1 MARRPFV
8 KPTLTLDDQIAHLKA
23 KGMVF
28 ADENWAKQQLQHI
41 SYYRLSAYWLPFE
54 YPKAAQTP
62 THCFRPGTSF
72 ETVAALHEFDC
83 KLRRLVSEAIEA
95 FEIALRGNWAHA
107 LAMLGN
113 GHSYLET
120 AHYSELDKFVENSAH
135 LVRDIKRSKER
146 FVKNYRDNH
155 TPSFPPVWMI
165 AEILSF
171 GSLSHWYANLKE
183 ASVRQV
189 IADPFGLDE
198 RVFKPLIHHLTVVRN
213 ICAHHSRLWNRQ
225 IPVALRLPNNPANLG
240 QSMNTTIPKG
250 LYNTLTVLA
259 FVLNEIN
266 ALPNWQGRL
275 LTHLDS
281 LPHGNLGQLGFPQN
295 YEALPIWSRVA
306 RI

>member
-1 MARRPFV
+1 MARSPFN
-8 KPTLTLDDQIAHLKA
+8 KPTLSLNDQITHLKV

-28 ADENWAKQQLQHI
+28 GDENRAKSQLQHI

-54 YPKAAQTP
+54 YPKASQTP
-62 THCFRPGTSF
+62 TRCFRPGTTF
-72 ETVAALHEFDC
+72 ETVVALHEFDC

-107 LAMLGN
+107 LAMLGD
-113 GHSYLET
+113 GHSYLDT

-135 LVRDIKRSKER
+135 LVREVKRSKER
-146 FVKNYRDNH
+146 FIKNYRENH

-183 ASVRQV
+183 ASVRQS

-198 RVFKPLIHHLTVVRN
+198 SVFRPLIHHLTIVRN

-225 IPVALRLPNNPANLG
+225 VPVALRLPRNPSNLG

-250 LYNTLTVLA
+250 LYNTVTLLS
-259 FVLNEIN
+259 FVLNEID
-266 ALPNWQGRL
+266 ALPDWQGRL
-275 LTHLDS
+275 LSHLDTI
-281 LPHGNLGQLGFPQN
+281 PYGDLGQLGFPPN
-295 YEALPIWSRVA
+295 FETLPIWNGVA
-306 RI
+306 RA